1 MLSKTEATF
10 GKKKVMRLNCY
21 VTSIDLNTGQFFT
34 VEKEIWCISE
44 VALQRRIPLAKHI
57 SEKDVTK
64 KKEKKNTLIHTIW
77 QRRQYQGST

>member
-34 VEKEIWCISE
+34 VEKEI
-44 VALQRRIPLAKHI
+44 
-57 SEKDVTK
+57 
-64 KKEKKNTLIHTIW
+64 
-77 QRRQYQGST
+77 